1 MFRRYEDM
9 PKIKLPDGHEVFI
22 SDSTIREGA
31 QMPGIVMKK
40 EHKVKIYEFLH
51 EIGIEKTETFL
62 YNESDRQAVKEMLD
76 LGYKK
81 PEVTGWARANPGD
94 IDLVLRM
101 DLPETGILM
110 SVSDA
115 HIFDKIGFRSRE
127 EAAERYL
134 KALDYALAH
143 GLRVR
148 CHLEDITRADI
159 EGFVLPFVKE
169 ILERDKNVILRICDT
184 LNYGIPFMAEFPYSI
199 PKIIVTFKEMGAKN
213 IELHIHDDFGMGTTI
228 SLAGLWYGANWCNA
242 TFLGMGERAGVAELE
257 KILAFLE
264 FRVEGFHK
272 YNLGCL
278 SRFAEYMEREGGIR
292 IPKNKAVVGENVFA
306 HESGIHTDG
315 VLKNP
320 FTYEPFPPEL
330 VGAKRHFIIGPTSGT
345 SVIKHKVEQILGELL
360 GTNLTLDKSDARLK
374 ALQDFIKSS
383 YEGGRS
389 SCFSDSELETLVR
402 HFFADLLQGDS
413 GV

>member
-1 MFRRYEDM
+1 MEMFRRYEDM
-9 PKIKLPDGHEVFI
+9 PRIKLPDGHEIFV

-40 EHKVKIYEFLH
+40 EHKVKIFEFLH

-62 YNESDRQAVKEMLD
+62 YDESDQLAVKEMLD
-76 LGYKK
+76 FGYER
-81 PEVTGWARANPGD
+81 PEVTGWARARHSD
-94 IDLVLRM
+94 IDLVL
-101 DLPETGILM
+101 DLDLAETGILM
-110 SVSDA
+110 SVSDT
-115 HIFDKIGFRSRE
+115 HLFDKIGFKRRE

-134 KALDYALAH
+134 DALDYALAH

-148 CHLEDITRADI
+148 CHLEDITRADV

-184 LNYGIPFMAEFPYSI
+184 LNYGIPFMTEFPYSI
-199 PKIIVTFKEMGAKN
+199 PKIIVALKKMGAKN

-228 SLAGLWYGANWCNA
+228 SLVGFWYGANWCNA

-257 KILAFLE
+257 KILVFLE

-272 YNLGCL
+272 YNLECL
-278 SRFAEYMEREGGIR
+278 SRFAEYMEREVGIR

-330 VGAKRHFIIGPTSGT
+330 VGAKRHFIIGPTSGI
-345 SVIKHKVEQILGELL
+345 SVLKHKAERMLGELL
-360 GTNLTLDKSDARLK
+360 GTNFTLDKNDERLK
-374 ALQDFIKSS
+374 ALQNFIKRS
-383 YEGGRS
+383 YDDGRS
-389 SCFSDSELETLVR
+389 SCFSDSELKELVR
-402 HFFADLLQGDS
+402 RFFAEVLQK
-413 GV
+413 